1 MADSLKTLLKKRS
14 SIKSKLTI
22 YNNYLNLIKSSSDI
36 SELVNEIQE
45 STYGHTWSYVPSRD
59 NPADL
64 VSRGL
69 KANVIKDT
77 PMWWSGP
84 SFLLRN
90 ENEWP
95 KMPNTEE
102 HDLPEVVT
110 HFTCSDSDHHV
121 LSNHSHST
129 IYSSIIHRLLEK
141 YSSFP
146 KIQRLFAYVQRFIHN
161 LKNKNKL
168 CGDLSVTEL
177 QDSYNAIIHYS
188 QLEMFSEEFHL
199 LKSKQKLPRN
209 SRLISLTPH
218 KAQSVQPIMGQLPQ
232 SRTHLEFPFLNCYVD
247 YAGPVLVADRR
258 SRGCKLTKSYMCI
271 FVCSALKAVHLE
283 LVSDLTS
290 EAYMAALNRFVAR
303 RGKPQSITSD
313 NGTNFVG
320 ASNEMHRFLHSSSV
334 ASEIAQQGIEFI
346 FTPAYSPHFNSLAEA
361 AVKSCKQHLKRLLKL
376 THFTFEEMVTC
387 LTHIEAVLNSRPLTP
402 LSSDPNDFS
411 ALTPSH
417 FLIGRPLLSVPHSQ
431 DKTTPP
437 LLWSLGR
444 VMTTYPGV
452 DGVTRVAELKTKRG
466 IIRRAVNCICPLP
479 IED

>member
-1 MADSLKTLLKKRS
+1 
-14 SIKSKLTI
+14 
-22 YNNYLNLIKSSSDI
+22 
-36 SELVNEIQE
+36 
-45 STYGHTWSYVPSRD
+45 
-59 NPADL
+59 
-64 VSRGL
+64 
-69 KANVIKDT
+69 
-77 PMWWSGP
+77 
-84 SFLLRN
+84 
-90 ENEWP
+90 
-95 KMPNTEE
+95 
-102 HDLPEVVT
+102 
-110 HFTCSDSDHHV
+110 
-121 LSNHSHST
+121 
-129 IYSSIIHRLLEK
+129 
-141 YSSFP
+141 
-146 KIQRLFAYVQRFIHN
+146 
-161 LKNKNKL
+161 
-168 CGDLSVTEL
+168 
-177 QDSYNAIIHYS
+177 
-188 QLEMFSEEFHL
+188 
-199 LKSKQKLPRN
+199 
-209 SRLISLTPH
+209 
-218 KAQSVQPIMGQLPQ
+218 MGQLPQ

-258 SRGCKLTKSYMCI
+258 DRGCKLTKSYMCI

-346 FTPAYSPHFNSLAEA
+346 FTPAYSPHFNSLAEV
-361 AVKSCKQHLKRLLKL
+361 AVKSCKHHLKRLLKL
-376 THFTFEEMVTC
+376 THFTFEEIVTC

-431 DKTTPP
+431 VTDANITRLDRWRRIQYIRQHFWSRFHNEYISLLRAKSKWFHSRGEVKQASLVLIKDKTTPP